1 MRNQYV
7 NAVTSETLEVK
18 RSKFITYLMPFS
30 KFDEVMARLK
40 EEHPKARHFV
50 YAYRFINEF
59 EQIVENLSD
68 DGEPKGSSGKPTL
81 AAIRG
86 AELVNSA
93 VIVVRYF
100 GGIKLGVGG
109 LVRAYSDAT
118 NNAINSADL
127 LVYKKLVKLELDVT
141 YSNLGKVE
149 HALKHFDITEI
160 GKEFLG
166 DKVILRFRL
175 PEEDKGKLI
184 EQTKDFSSLIEEI

>member
-1 MRNQYV
+1 MGNQYV

-18 RSKFITYLMPFS
+18 RSKFITYLMPYS
-30 KFDEVMARLK
+30 KFDEVMARLR
-40 EEHPKARHFV
+40 EDHPKARHFV

-86 AELVNSA
+86 AELVNCA

-118 NNAINSADL
+118 NNAINNADL
-127 LVYKKLVKLELDVT
+127 LVYKKLSELSLEVT

-149 HALKHFDITEI
+149 HALKQFEI
-160 GKEFLG
+160 IEIVKEFLG
-166 DKVILRFRL
+166 DKVILQFRL
-175 PEEDKGKLI
+175 PEEDRSMLI
-184 EQTKDFSSLIEEI
+184 EQTKDFSTLVEES